1 MLEALRSSSPLSNGD
16 GEVDPAG
23 TAAAGGGGELA
34 VTATPQG
41 LVEGTLCKLK
51 IRIRKLTADAIWLE
65 IEFILVESG

>member
-23 TAAAGGGGELA
+23 IAAEAGGGGGELA

-41 LVEGTLCKLK
+41 LVEGTLCK
-51 IRIRKLTADAIWLE
+51 
-65 IEFILVESG
+65 IENKN

>member
-23 TAAAGGGGELA
+23 IAAEAGGGGELA

-41 LVEGTLCKLK
+41 LVEGTLCK
-51 IRIRKLTADAIWLE
+51 
-65 IEFILVESG
+65 IENKN